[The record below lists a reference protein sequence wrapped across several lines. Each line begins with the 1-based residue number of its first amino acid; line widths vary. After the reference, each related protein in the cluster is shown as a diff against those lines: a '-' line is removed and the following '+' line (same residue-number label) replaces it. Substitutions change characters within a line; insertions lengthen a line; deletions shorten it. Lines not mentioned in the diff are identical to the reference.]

1 MKSQSKE
8 TSSQQTEETS
18 GFETVT
24 SSPEVSLTNST
35 QSTQST
41 ISSQPIE
48 ITPEMRHD
56 SYLNAYLAIVNNL
69 DEYNFEIV
77 ACICDTYENWLSC
90 KYGDVRLLKYE
101 DKINWLEQNYPELL
115 EILKLLAVAN
125 LTLTAIP

>member
-1 MKSQSKE
+1 MNSQSKE

-41 ISSQPIE
+41 DSSQS

-56 SYLNAYLAIVNNL
+56 SYLNAYLAIVNDI
-69 DEYNFEIV
+69 DEYNIEIV